1 MLGLLLARCVTRDQP
16 VTGVIIRPGCRA
28 KDDILRPLLLVAVST
43 YYICIVVVVEVAVV
57 VVAYYTC
64 MFVSVADV
72 IYTTIK

>member
-1 MLGLLLARCVTRDQP
+1 MLLARCVTRDQP

-43 YYICIVVVVEVAVV
+43 YYICIVVVVEVVV

-64 MFVSVADV
+64 MFVSVADI

>member
-1 MLGLLLARCVTRDQP
+1 MLLARCVTRDQP

-28 KDDILRPLLLVAVST
+28 EDDILRPLLLHLVAVST

-57 VVAYYTC
+57 VVVAYYTC
-64 MFVSVADV
+64 MFVSVADI